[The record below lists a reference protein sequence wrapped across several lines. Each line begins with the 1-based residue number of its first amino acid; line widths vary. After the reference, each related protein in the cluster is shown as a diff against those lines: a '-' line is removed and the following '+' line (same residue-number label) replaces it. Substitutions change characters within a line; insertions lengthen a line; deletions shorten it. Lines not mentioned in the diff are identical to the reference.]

1 MGVTL
6 DSTDLSVDPLF
17 CNADSADVR
26 LNSASPLLADS
37 ACGQIGALGVACGTT
52 PTLVQRFTA
61 GRVTEG
67 VRVVWEVATGATASQ
82 VWLERSDGNSV
93 GPWVVPVTERS
104 SDGQSVV
111 ELDRSAVPDR
121 RYWYRLMAQESRA
134 TVMIGAPISVEAQAP
149 LEFRL
154 VQVGPNPGS
163 GPVRIAFALKRAAA
177 IEIDVFD
184 LLGRKVASPGS
195 GVWPAGAHELAWDG
209 LTRSGQPAPAG
220 MYVIRYVYPGGQDR
234 RGIVRI
240 R

>member
-1 MGVTL
+1 M
-6 DSTDLSVDPLF
+6 
-17 CNADSADVR
+17 
-26 LNSASPLLADS
+26 
-37 ACGQIGALGVACGTT
+37 
-52 PTLVQRFTA
+52 
-61 GRVTEG
+61 
-67 VRVVWEVATGATASQ
+67 
-82 VWLERSDGNSV
+82 
-93 GPWVVPVTERS
+93 
-104 SDGQSVV
+104 V
-111 ELDRSAVPDR
+111 ELDRSAATDR
-121 RYWYRLMAQESRA
+121 AYWYRLLAQEGSQ
-134 TVMIGAPISVEAQAP
+134 TVVIGAPVSVEAQAP

-163 GPVRIAFALKRAAA
+163 GPVRIAFALKHSAA

-209 LTRSGQPAPAG
+209 LTRSGQPAQAG